1 MKKVIRYMLITLSAV
16 LIGILVFVSVF
27 LAYSPGNVEPFL
39 DENEKVLPGSISEKI
54 WVNIG
59 GIQQGMFIRGKNSK
73 NPVLLFLH
81 GGPGLPEYAI
91 SRKYPTI
98 LEDLFTVCW
107 WEQRGAGLSYNPKI
121 PLETMTFEQLKSD
134 TKEVTTYLRKRFGQE
149 KIYLMGHSA
158 GTFIAIQVAAE
169 NPEYYFSYIAMSQ
182 ITNQL
187 ESEKLAYQYMVEQ
200 FTKQGDKRM
209 LKRFAKYPITKI
221 NTPSYYVMRDAPM
234 HKLGIG
240 TTHKMKSVMN
250 GVFWPIMFHKEY
262 TLTEKINI
270 WRGKAF
276 CTNTAKLW
284 SKLVATD
291 ITKQVEK
298 LTIPVYFFEGVYDY
312 TVSYTLAKAYFD
324 KLDAPLKAFYTFDQ
338 SAHSPLFEEP
348 ELMRRILEED
358 VLENVYKTSP

>member
-1 MKKVIRYMLITLSAV
+1 MLITLSVV
-16 LIGILVFVSVF
+16 LIGILVFVSV
-27 LAYSPGNVEPFL
+27 LLTYSPGKVEPFF
-39 DENEKVLPGSISEKI
+39 DKDGTKLPGSISEKI

-59 GIQQGMFIRGKNSK
+59 GIQQGMFIKSKNSK

-81 GGPGLPEYAI
+81 GGPGLPEYAV
-91 SRKYPTI
+91 SRKYSTV

-107 WEQRGAGLSYNPKI
+107 WEQRGAGLSYNPRI

-134 TKEVTTYLRKRFGQE
+134 TKEVTTYLRKRFGQA

-158 GTFIAIQVAAE
+158 GSFVAIQVAAE
-169 NPEYYFSYIAMSQ
+169 APEYYHAYLAMAQ

-200 FTKQGDKRM
+200 FTKQGNKKM
-209 LKRFAKYPITKI
+209 LRKFAKYPITQI
-221 NTPSYYVMRDAPM
+221 DTPSYYVMRDSPM

-240 TTHKMKSVMN
+240 TTHRMKSVIN

-262 TLTEKINI
+262 TLPEKINI

-298 LTIPVYFFEGVYDY
+298 LTIPVYFFEGIYDY
-312 TVSYTLAKAYFD
+312 TVSYTLARAYFD
-324 KLDAPLKAFYTFDQ
+324 KLDAPLKAFYIFDQ

-348 ELMRRILEED
+348 ELMRQILEED
-358 VLENVYKTSP
+358 VLRITNKTSQ

>member
-1 MKKVIRYMLITLSAV
+1 MLIALSIV
-16 LIGILVFVSVF
+16 LIGIFVFVGV
-27 LAYSPGNVEPFL
+27 LIAYSPGKMEPFL
-39 DENEKVLPGSISEKI
+39 DKNGKILPGSISEKI

-59 GIQQGMFIRGKNSK
+59 GIQQGMFIRSKNNK

-91 SRKYPTI
+91 SRKYPTV

-107 WEQRGAGLSYNPKI
+107 WEQRGAGLSYNSNI

-134 TKEVTTYLRKRFGQE
+134 TKEVTTYLRKRFNQN

-158 GTFIAIQVAAE
+158 GSFVSIQVAAE
-169 NPEYYFSYIAMSQ
+169 APEYYLAYLAMAQ

-187 ESEKLAYQYMVEQ
+187 ESEKLAYQYMVNQ
-200 FTKQGDKRM
+200 FTKQGNKKM
-209 LKRFAKYPITKI
+209 LRKFAKYPISQI
-221 NTPSYYVMRDAPM
+221 NTPSYYVMRDTPM
-234 HKLGIG
+234 HKLAIG
-240 TTHKMKSVMN
+240 TTHRMKSVMN

-262 TLTEKINI
+262 WLLEKINI

-276 CTNTAKLW
+276 CTNSAKLW
-284 SKLVATD
+284 NKLVATD

-298 LTIPVYFFEGVYDY
+298 LSIPIYFFEGVYDY
-312 TVSYTLAKAYFD
+312 TASYTLAKTYFE
-324 KLDAPLKAFYTFDQ
+324 KLEAPIKGFYTFDQ

-348 ELMRRILEED
+348 ELMRQILEID
-358 VLENVYKTSP
+358 VLANASKTSP